1 MMAANQA
8 LAGQTIAD
16 VLVQLRCQRCGQKPI
31 QVALEEDPAAT
42 SPHRMGAYGWKV
54 VLVSAEACEDPGT

>member
-16 VLVQLRCQRCGQKPI
+16 ALVQLRCQRCGQKPI

-42 SPHRMGAYGWKV
+42 SPHRMGAYGWQV
-54 VLVSAEACEDPGT
+54 VLIE